1 MSSNTARDKEDEN
14 ILASPAQDVMS
25 LGYGLC
31 PQMVFRDARLE
42 PGAKAIY
49 GYLASFAGA
58 GMTAFPS
65 QRLMLEELKMSRP
78 TYSKH
83 LKQLQAYGYVKVER
97 RKNSRNEYMSNVYE
111 LVREPMIDDE
121 RMEAYREL
129 RIRSLEA
136 SRLARR
142 ERNVSRDEARIDEIA
157 SILGSRELAERAM
170 QAVFSD
176 LDPAGKPPLSNYF
189 TVEENPSSEPVSN
202 NFTVDTPVSNIF
214 TEPVS
219 KNFTLANSVN
229 SIKGKVTTYQ
239 PTRDGSQV
247 EEPSEAK
254 IEAGGKG
261 SKGTDDTPESLRAL
275 LGISMKPVAPRRME
289 AVRRAYE
296 QRIAEGYSESDIE
309 RSYEAYRAAYLSE
322 HKTLKQAKQ
331 LDRWL
336 VDGDGIISYAAIVG
350 VGPKYRSG
358 ADPDADAS
366 TPVNNAERR
375 ALARASTEDL
385 QEALARAD
393 SAFRAL
399 LVNLEQAKRSKDWG
413 LAGDLT
419 DQACVYLTRHRRQAV
434 GEYLKSLRARAR
446 ENVRD
451 REGAGK

>member
-83 LKQLQAYGYVKVER
+83 LKQLQAYGYVTVER

-111 LVREPMIDDE
+111 LVREPMIDEE

-129 RIRSLEA
+129 RMRSLEA

-170 QAVFSD
+170 QAVFGD
-176 LDPAGKPPLSNYF
+176 LDPVGQP
-189 TVEENPSSEPVSN
+189 PVSN
-202 NFTVDTPVSNIF
+202 NF

-261 SKGTDDTPESLRAL
+261 SKGPDDPPESLRAL
-275 LGISMKPVAPRRME
+275 LGVSMKPVAPRRME

-296 QRIAEGYSESDIE
+296 QRIAEGYTESDIE

-336 VDGDGIISYAAIVG
+336 LDGDGIISYAAMIG

-358 ADPDADAS
+358 IDPDADAS

-434 GEYLKSLRARAR
+434 GEYLKSLRACAH

>member
-1 MSSNTARDKEDEN
+1 MSTNTARDKEDEN

-49 GYLASFAGA
+49 GYLASFAGV

-176 LDPAGKPPLSNYF
+176 LDPAEKPPLSNYF

-202 NFTVDTPVSNIF
+202 NFTVDTPVSNNF

-219 KNFTLANSVN
+219 KNFTLVNSVN
-229 SIKGKVTTYQ
+229 SIKGKITTYQ

-261 SKGTDDTPESLRAL
+261 SEGPDDLPESLRAL

-336 VDGDGIISYAAIVG
+336 VGGDGLISYAAIVG
-350 VGPKYRSG
+350 VGPKYRSA
-358 ADPDADAS
+358 ADQDAS
-366 TPVNNAERR
+366 KPVNDAERR
-375 ALARASTEDL
+375 ALDRASSEDL
-385 QEALARAD
+385 EEALARAD

-399 LVNLEQAKRSKDWG
+399 LVNLEQAKRSKDY
-413 LAGDLT
+413 DLV
-419 DQACVYLTRHRRQAV
+419 DELYARSCVYMIKHRKQAV
-434 GEYLKSLRARAR
+434 GEYLKSLRACAH

>member
-1 MSSNTARDKEDEN
+1 MSSSTAREKEEEN

-83 LKQLQAYGYVKVER
+83 LKQLQAYGYVTVER

-111 LVREPMIDDE
+111 LVREPMIDEE

-129 RIRSLEA
+129 RMRSLEA

-142 ERNVSRDEARIDEIA
+142 ERNVSLDEIA

-170 QAVFSD
+170 QAVFGD
-176 LDPAGKPPLSNYF
+176 LDPVGQPPVSNNF
-189 TVEENPSSEPVSN
+189 TVDENPCSEPVSN

-229 SIKGKVTTYQ
+229 SIKGKVTDSTYQ
-239 PTRDGSQV
+239 PTRDESQV

-261 SKGTDDTPESLRAL
+261 SKGPDDLPESLRAL
-275 LGISMKPVAPRRME
+275 LGVSMKPVAPRRME

-296 QRIAEGYSESDIE
+296 QRIAEGYTESDIE
-309 RSYEAYRAAYLSE
+309 RSYEAYRTAYLSE

-336 VDGDGIISYAAIVG
+336 LDGDGVISYAAMVG

-358 ADPDADAS
+358 VEPDADAS

-393 SAFRAL
+393 STFRAL

>member
-49 GYLASFAGA
+49 GYLASFAGV

-65 QRLMLEELKMSRP
+65 QRLVLEELKMSRP

-176 LDPAGKPPLSNYF
+176 LDPAEKPPLSNYF
-189 TVEENPSSEPVSN
+189 TVEENPSSEPVS
-202 NFTVDTPVSNIF
+202 
-214 TEPVS
+214 
-219 KNFTLANSVN
+219 KNFTLVNSVN
-229 SIKGKVTTYQ
+229 SIKGKITTYQ

-261 SKGTDDTPESLRAL
+261 SEGPDDLPESLRAL

-336 VDGDGIISYAAIVG
+336 VGGDGLISYAAIVG

-358 ADPDADAS
+358 ADQDADAS
-366 TPVNNAERR
+366 KPVNDAERR
-375 ALARASTEDL
+375 ALARASDEDL
-385 QEALARAD
+385 EEALARAD

-399 LVNLEQAKRSKDWG
+399 LVNLEQAKRSKDYD
-413 LAGDLT
+413 LADALYA
-419 DQACVYLTRHRRQAV
+419 QALSYLIRHRKQAV
-434 GEYLKSLRARAR
+434 GEYLKSLRACAH

>member
-1 MSSNTARDKEDEN
+1 MSTNTARDKEDEN

-49 GYLASFAGA
+49 GYLASFAGV

-176 LDPAGKPPLSNYF
+176 LDPAEKPPLSNYF

-202 NFTVDTPVSNIF
+202 NFTVDTPVSNNF

-219 KNFTLANSVN
+219 KNFTLVNSVN
-229 SIKGKVTTYQ
+229 SIKGKITTYQ

-261 SKGTDDTPESLRAL
+261 SEGPDDLPESLRAL

-336 VDGDGIISYAAIVG
+336 VGGDGLISYAAIVG
-350 VGPKYRSG
+350 IGPKYRS
-358 ADPDADAS
+358 DPSKPMND
-366 TPVNNAERR
+366 AERR
-375 ALARASTEDL
+375 ALDRASDEDL

-399 LVNLEQAKRSKDWG
+399 LVNLEQAERSKDY
-413 LAGDLT
+413 DLV
-419 DQACVYLTRHRRQAV
+419 DELYSRSCVYLIKHRKQAV
-434 GEYLKSLRARAR
+434 GEFLKSLRACAH